1 MLAVLLA
8 LLAAVA
14 GLPASGTAATETDT
28 PSAEAVWLAG
38 PADDCCGEIAAESP
52 AHPCPP
58 GEPCPP
64 TGGCCACV
72 SCGKRVADA
81 PPVDRPAEAERDT
94 RHRVPSE
101 GPTGIDAVDA
111 VWHPPQGTPST

>member
-14 GLPASGTAATETDT
+14 GLPASGTVATETAAT
-28 PSAEAVWLAG
+28 SAETAWLAG
-38 PADDCCGEIAAESP
+38 PADDCCGEVAADTP
-52 AHPCPP
+52 AHPCAP

-72 SCGKRVADA
+72 ACGKRVADA
-81 PPVDRPAEAERDT
+81 PPLARPAEPEGDT
-94 RHRVPSE
+94 TYRVPSE
-101 GPTGIDAVDA
+101 GPTGIDEVDA
-111 VWHPPQGTPST
+111 VWHPPQG